1 MFQSVGFTLSS
12 VPTWLWG
19 MHLVSSSFHIQGV
32 VFTTPAV
39 NLQVGL
45 QVGANQPVNHKR
57 IYSQIKNHGRGS
69 ILFLLYIL
77 NLLWG
82 CWGLEAGLALLLSIV
97 DGHLLP
103 YQSQEAWPDPQGF
116 LELMEAS
123 EVLGSPK

>member
-1 MFQSVGFTLSS
+1 
-12 VPTWLWG
+12 

-32 VFTTPAV
+32 VSTTPAV

-45 QVGANQPVNHKR
+45 CPGELINQSTTRESTRRLKTMD
-57 IYSQIKNHGRGS
+57 GGS

-82 CWGLEAGLALLLSIV
+82 CWDLKAGLALLLSIMG
-97 DGHLLP
+97 GHLLP
-103 YQSQEAWPDPQGF
+103 YQSQEAWSDPQGF

-123 EVLGSPK
+123 EVLGGPK